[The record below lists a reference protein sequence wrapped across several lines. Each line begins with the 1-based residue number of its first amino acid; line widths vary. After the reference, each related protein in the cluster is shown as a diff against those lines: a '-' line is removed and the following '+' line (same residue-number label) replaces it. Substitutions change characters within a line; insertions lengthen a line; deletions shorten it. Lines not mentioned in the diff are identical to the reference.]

1 MPYIKIKAYPK
12 DEKIKKQLV
21 DELNAT
27 FLKIWGCPQD
37 AISISIEEVDPSNW
51 DDVRKS
57 EILPNKDKM
66 MIIEGEKQ
74 Y

>member
-27 FLKIWGCPQD
+27 FLKIWGCPQG

-57 EILPNKDKM
+57 EILPNRDKM

>member
-27 FLKIWGCPQD
+27 FLKIWGCPQE

-57 EILPNKDKM
+57 EILPNRDKM

>member
-1 MPYIKIKAYPK
+1 MPYINITAHPRDDKTKQKLTEAINEAVISIFGCQPKA
-12 DEKIKKQLV
+12 V
-21 DELNAT
+21 
-27 FLKIWGCPQD
+27 
-37 AISISIEEVDPSNW
+37 SISIEDVEPSNW
-51 DDVRKS
+51 DDVRKT